1 MSAAKTRRARPA
13 RKRAAGTAAKTKAAA
28 PKPAPRTSP
37 ARKLAAGSAAKTVP
51 RKTPAHTL
59 AASSAAKTV
68 PPPTVAIGKPVPDF
82 SLPAS
87 GGGIWQLRAAHAR
100 KLVLYFYPRDN
111 TPGCT
116 LEGQQFAALAPR
128 FERAGAAIV
137 GISRDSVASHD
148 RFRGQMNFPFL
159 LLSDAD
165 GLVCGLFDVIREK
178 NMYGR
183 KVMGIERSTFLLD
196 GEAILR
202 QEWRK
207 LKVDG
212 HALAVLEAVQAL

>member
-1 MSAAKTRRARPA
+1 MSAAKSRRATRT
-13 RKRAAGTAAKTKAAA
+13 RKPTTSRAAA
-28 PKPAPRTSP
+28 PKPVPRKP
-37 ARKLAAGSAAKTVP
+37 AARKHSAGSAA
-51 RKTPAHTL
+51 TPAT
-59 AASSAAKTV
+59 
-68 PPPTVAIGKPVPDF
+68 PTVLIGKPVPEF

-87 GGGIWQLRAAHAR
+87 GGGIWQLRDAHAR

-159 LLSDAD
+159 LLSDVD
-165 GLVCGLFDVIREK
+165 GLACGLFDVIREK

-183 KVMGIERSTFLLD
+183 KVMGVERSTFLLD
-196 GEAILR
+196 GEGILR
-202 QEWRK
+202 REWRK
-207 LKVDG
+207 LKVEG
-212 HALAVLEAVQAL
+212 HALAVLEAAAAL